1 MLPWY
6 KSILSLL
13 DASPSTGPWVLET
26 WAGLPAVSLQSV
38 TKEPIHYRQA
48 GCCRGR
54 HFLTPHPS
62 FSTVGLC
69 QLNSLNHSFL
79 IYKIRIQHLPHKVTV
94 RIQKTIQYTHS
105 ALWLAHGK
113 QATNQWRWTL
123 SYNYTNSVSRVS
135 F

>member
-6 KSILSLL
+6 KSILSLFE
-13 DASPSTGPWVLET
+13 ASPSTGPWVLET

-62 FSTVGLC
+62 FGTVGLSVKFPKS
-69 QLNSLNHSFL
+69 QFP
-79 IYKIRIQHLPHKVTV
+79 HLSNQNPTPPSQGHGEDPKDN
-94 RIQKTIQYTHS
+94 TIH
-105 ALWLAHGK
+105 
-113 QATNQWRWTL
+113 TL
-123 SYNYTNSVSRVS
+123 SPVAGTR
-135 F
+135 